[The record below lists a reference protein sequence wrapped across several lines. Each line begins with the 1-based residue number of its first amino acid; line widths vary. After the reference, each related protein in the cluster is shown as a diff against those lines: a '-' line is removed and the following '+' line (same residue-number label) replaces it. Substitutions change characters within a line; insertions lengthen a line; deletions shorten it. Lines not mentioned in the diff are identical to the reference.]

1 MAALLP
7 STSSPRA
14 RVSPSSSALG
24 AWEAPRR
31 PATFWPIYAALNFCL
46 LAIVFYG
53 LASNPYAPL
62 GTGLFVLALGAVC
75 GLPLLVARSAQD
87 RHSLS
92 VVFLGLFFLS
102 FATGDIGLL
111 LSGQRMGGGS
121 ELPTTTEL
129 VIIVSAICFLMGYWL
144 ALSFGRRN
152 TAGICKREWAT
163 PFVRIIAI
171 AFWIV
176 GLISVYFIQTS
187 FDKVLASPFWS
198 QLAGILSLARLL
210 NPLGALMMV
219 YLYIRR
225 GDRVALI
232 AFLVFAACDFLMGLY
247 GDTKEQAFRDP
258 ILYLITRF
266 LLTRKIPIFAAVVL
280 FAVAGATFSFFAE
293 FRDEFKANQR
303 SRAEAFEVVVNSF
316 FSATTEPGKAA
327 DDESMSKRFAAGLDY
342 VASRTGL
349 KPSVEIIVTGTG
361 VRAPFMEGKTIAPL
375 FYAFIPRN
383 FMPDK
388 PDSSVGQTFN
398 RAFKISEDRDT
409 YISPSMN
416 GELYWNFGWPG
427 VVLGMT
433 LMGIILSIVSR
444 AVDLSKQITLPRL
457 LILMMTVYLVC
468 LRFEDGVA
476 IQFTYW
482 LRAVLLLLIIH
493 ALMPKQRQSEQPAQ

>member
-1 MAALLP
+1 MTALLP
-7 STSSPRA
+7 SPSSPRSGSRPA
-14 RVSPSSSALG
+14 PSALG
-24 AWEAPRR
+24 ARGASRR
-31 PATFWPIYAALNFCL
+31 PASFWPIYAALNFCL

-53 LASNPYAPL
+53 LASNSYASL
-62 GTGLFVLALGAVC
+62 GTGLFVIALGAVC

-92 VVFLGLFFLS
+92 VVFLGLFFLT

-111 LSGQRMGGGS
+111 LSGQRMGRGA

-152 TAGICKREWAT
+152 IGGICKREWAA
-163 PFVRIIAI
+163 PVVRIMAI
-171 AFWIV
+171 TFWII
-176 GLISVYFIQTS
+176 GLVSVYFIQTS
-187 FDKVLASPFWS
+187 FDKVLASPLWS
-198 QLAGILSLARLL
+198 QLAGVLSLARLL

-219 YLYIRR
+219 YLYVRR

-232 AFLVFAACDFLMGLY
+232 AFLVFAVCDFLMGLY

-266 LLTRKIPIFAAVVL
+266 LLTRRIPVVATVL
-280 FAVAGATFSFFAE
+280 VFAVAGATFSFFAE

-303 SRAEAFEVVVNSF
+303 SRAEAFAIVVESF
-316 FSATTEPGKAA
+316 FSAATKPGKAA
-327 DDESMSKRFAAGLDY
+327 GDDSMTKRFAAGLEY

-349 KPSVEIIVTGTG
+349 KPSVDLIVTGTG
-361 VRAPFMEGKTIAPL
+361 VRAPFMEGKTITPL
-375 FYAFIPRN
+375 LYAFIPRN

-388 PDSSVGQTFN
+388 PDSSVGRTFN
-398 RAFKISEDRDT
+398 RAFKISADPDT

-427 VVLGMT
+427 VVLGMS
-433 LMGIILSIVSR
+433 LMGVVLGLVNR
-444 AVDLSKQITLPRL
+444 AVDLAGQITLPRL
-457 LILMMTVYLVC
+457 LILMLTVYLIC

-482 LRAVLLLLIIH
+482 MRAILLLLVIH
-493 ALMPKQRQSEQPAQ
+493 TIMPKQRNAPKAS